1 MDIVVCG
8 HICLDIIP
16 SWFSGGIENL
26 VPGHI
31 LEMSGVDI
39 STGGSV
45 ANTGLALYRLGIEP
59 ILLGKIGK
67 DLFGKVILEILHGEN
82 IEFEKYMIIS
92 HDDSSS
98 YTIVLNPP
106 DTDRIFLHY
115 PGSNDTFQ
123 ASDIPYDLIKSARLF
138 HFGYPPLM
146 KRFYQNNGEEL
157 VQMFSKIRS
166 LGMITSLDMAMPD
179 PETPSGRIDWRK
191 LLKKV
196 LPYVD
201 IFAPSLDELLYMW
214 NKKDYPQWI
223 SGQKVLTLDE
233 VSELSRELIDCGV
246 SLVMIKLG
254 KAGLFLRTS
263 KLNNNFYLSSMG
275 IESQKWSLR
284 QLYSTCFETR
294 VIGTTGAGDATIA
307 GFLSQII
314 QGSTPEEAI
323 NIATATGACCVEA
336 RDATSGIKS
345 IKEIKERMR
354 RRWKKVPPLLSTK
367 GWEWLPDH
375 QLWEKCNFNGV

>member
-31 LEMSGVDI
+31 IEMSGVDI

-45 ANTGLALYRLGIEP
+45 ANTGLVLYRLGIKP
-59 ILLGKIGK
+59 ILLGKIGN
-67 DLFGKVILEILHGEN
+67 DLLGKIILEILQREDPELG
-82 IEFEKYMIIS
+82 KYMIIS
-92 HDDSSS
+92 DQDFSS

-115 PGSNDTFQ
+115 PGSNNTFN
-123 ASDIPYDLIKSARLF
+123 ARDIPYDLIKDACLF

-146 KRFYQNNGEEL
+146 NRFYQNDGEEL
-157 VQMFSKIRS
+157 VQMFSKVRS

-179 PETPSGRIDWRK
+179 PKAPSGRIDWKR
-191 LLKKV
+191 LLQKV

-201 IFAPSLDELLYMW
+201 IFGPSIDELLYMW
-214 NKKDYPQWI
+214 NKKEYQLWI
-223 SGQKVLTLDE
+223 SGKKVLTLE
-233 VSELSRELIDCGV
+233 EISQLSQDLINCGT

-254 KAGLFLRTS
+254 NAGLFLQTGKMS
-263 KLNNNFYLSSMG
+263 DGLDLSSLG
-275 IESQKWSLR
+275 IKKQEWSQR
-284 QLYSTCFETR
+284 QLYSTCFKTS
-294 VIGTTGAGDATIA
+294 VVGTTGAGDATIA

-314 QGSTPEEAI
+314 RGSSPEETM
-323 NIATATGACCVEA
+323 NIATATGAYCVEA
-336 RDATSGIKS
+336 RDATSGIRS
-345 IKEIKERMR
+345 IKEVKKRIR
-354 RRWKKVPPLLSTK
+354 RKWKKQSPSFSTRGWQWLS
-367 GWEWLPDH
+367 DY
-375 QLWEKCNFNGV
+375 QLWERKPL

>member
-16 SWFSGGIENL
+16 SWVSGGIEKL

-45 ANTGLALYRLGIEP
+45 ANTGLALYRLGTKP
-59 ILLGKIGK
+59 ILLGKIGN
-67 DLFGKVILEILHGEN
+67 DLFGKIILEILQREN
-82 IEFEKYMIIS
+82 IEFGKYMIIS
-92 HDDSSS
+92 NEDFSS

-115 PGSNDTFQ
+115 PGSNNTFQ
-123 ASDIPYDLIKSARLF
+123 TKDIPYDLIKNSRLF

-146 KRFYQNNGEEL
+146 KKFYQNDGEEL
-157 VQMFSKIRS
+157 VQMFSKAHS

-179 PETPSGRIDWRK
+179 PETPSGRIDWKK

-201 IFAPSLDELLYMW
+201 IFGPSIDELLYMW
-214 NKKDYPQWI
+214 NKKDYQQWI
-223 SGQKVLTLDE
+223 TGQKVLTLE
-233 VSELSRELIDCGV
+233 EISQLSKDLIDFGAT
-246 SLVMIKLG
+246 LVLIKLG
-254 KAGLFLRTS
+254 SAGLFLQTG
-263 KLNNNFYLSSMG
+263 KLSDSLVLSSFG
-275 IESQKWSLR
+275 IKKKEWSQR

-294 VIGTTGAGDATIA
+294 VVGTTGAGDATIA
-307 GFLSQII
+307 GFLSQFI

-323 NIATATGACCVEA
+323 NMATATGACCVEA
-336 RDATSGIKS
+336 RDATSGIKP
-345 IKEIKERMR
+345 IKEIKERIR
-354 RRWKKVPPLLSTK
+354 RNWTKRLPLLSTK
-367 GWEWLPDH
+367 GWKWLPDY
-375 QLWEKCNFNGV
+375 QLWERA